1 VSGEVV
7 GEYKVNNCE
16 SLCVIVDDFAPAPA
30 AKDDDTP
37 MPPTGSSNTQT
48 TPRSLKRFRSA
59 TSSPLR
65 SPSKAPRLTKEDPV
79 TPAATGDGGN
89 SLETVLED

>member
-7 GEYKVNNCE
+7 GEYKVNNRE

-37 MPPTGSSNTQT
+37 MPPTRSSSHKQLQGMISYVPISVIGFN
-48 TPRSLKRFRSA
+48 
-59 TSSPLR
+59 
-65 SPSKAPRLTKEDPV
+65 
-79 TPAATGDGGN
+79 
-89 SLETVLED
+89 